1 MALRSIDISGAC
13 QMGTTGSELSLSLP
27 RAAASKLMQHPLLA
41 GVVPVRQRVV
51 HTYYD
56 TADQRLRRER
66 VVVRYG
72 KSDATVWRFDS
83 QGSRETRR
91 SEWELLGVPGA
102 LDFSRVGDSALR
114 QVLES
119 LQPDLRV
126 AFAARFNR
134 NSWQL
139 DAGDGVRIGLA
150 LERGWI
156 EVEGRRHTICELKL
170 ELLSGTAA
178 DLFSTAAALQAD
190 LPLHPEPVSRFQR
203 GYRALVSEPMPVVKA
218 MPIDTNGAM
227 TVTAAFRAIGV
238 ACLHHLQS
246 NEQGLHESDN
256 PEFVHQA
263 RVAIRRLRSAIR
275 VWKKLLPEDFA
286 TDFDP
291 RWQALARHLGETRN
305 WDVYRAETLPT
316 IVAAFPESAYG
327 DHLLQHAW
335 ERSVSN
341 RVAARRALK
350 SIDYSRLLLGFTAAL
365 LALPD
370 DDCRRLDAFAPRC
383 LDKRTRQVL
392 RMAELAQGGDAAARH
407 RLRVAYKRLRY
418 TLEFFAP
425 LFPGEPMRRYHLAA
439 SGLQEV
445 LGQLN
450 DLAVAGELTREAL
463 PGKLGE
469 PVCDWLEGRTEGLL
483 PELDHLLDE
492 FRQQQAPWKTVA
504 GRVPCTEEAVAA

>member
-1 MALRSIDISGAC
+1 MYAGN
-13 QMGTTGSELSLSLP
+13 ELSLSLGL
-27 RAAASKLMQHPLLA
+27 AAARRLMKHPLLA
-41 GVVPVRQRVV
+41 DVEPVRERIV
-51 HTYYD
+51 HTYFD

-72 KSDATVWRFDS
+72 GNEASVRRFAS
-83 QGSRETRR
+83 QGSSQTQRRE
-91 SEWELLGVPGA
+91 WPLLGAPGA
-102 LDFSRVGDSALR
+102 LDFSRVDDAALR
-114 QVLES
+114 QLLES
-119 LQPDLRV
+119 VQPELRA
-126 AFAARFNR
+126 AFTASFNR
-134 NSWQL
+134 RTWQL
-139 DAGDGVRIGLA
+139 EPSDGVRIGLA
-150 LERGWI
+150 LDRGWI
-156 EVEGRRHTICELKL
+156 EAERRRQSVCELKL
-170 ELLSGTAA
+170 ELLSGVAA
-178 DLFSTAAALQAD
+178 DLFTTAAVLQAE
-190 LPLHPEPVSRFQR
+190 LPLHPEVVSKFQR

-275 VWKKLLPEDFA
+275 VWRPLLPEEFA
-286 TDFDP
+286 SNFDP

-305 WDVYRAETLPT
+305 WDVYRAETLPA
-316 IVAAFPESAYG
+316 IVAAFPETSSA
-327 DHLLQHAW
+327 DHLQQHAR
-335 ERSVSN
+335 ERCASN

-370 DDCRRLDAFAPRC
+370 DGYLRLDVFAPRC
-383 LDKRTRQVL
+383 LAKRARQVR
-392 RMAELAQGGDAAARH
+392 RMAELAHGGDAIARH

-425 LFPGEPMRRYHLAA
+425 LFPGETMRNYHLAA
-439 SGLQEV
+439 SSLQEV
-445 LGQLN
+445 LGRLN

-469 PVCDWLEGRTEGLL
+469 PVCRWLEARTEELL
-483 PELDHLLDE
+483 PELNQLLDE
-492 FRQQQAPWKTVA
+492 FRQQPAPWKKAA
-504 GRVPCTEEAVAA
+504 GIASPAEEFVAA